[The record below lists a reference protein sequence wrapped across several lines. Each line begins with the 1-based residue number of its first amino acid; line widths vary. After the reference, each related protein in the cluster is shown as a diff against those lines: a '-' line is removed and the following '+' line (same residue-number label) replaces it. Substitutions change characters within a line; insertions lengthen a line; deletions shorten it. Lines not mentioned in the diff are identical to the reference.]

1 MDSYT
6 LGWVIA
12 GYVLSAIIYGGL
24 AVVLYF
30 LYSDYKWR
38 KRNK

>member
-12 GYVLSAIIYGGL
+12 GYVLSALICGGFAL
-24 AVVLYF
+24 VVYCLYQ
-30 LYSDYKWR
+30 DYKYK
-38 KRNK
+38 KRSK